1 MIELFIGVGLGF
13 CVGIWFSKMYL
24 IKTDLAKAVSSKQ
37 GNNVNNDNEV
47 RLIILAIEPDFN

>member
-24 IKTDLAKAVSSKQ
+24 IKTDLAKAVASKQ
-37 GNNVNNDNEV
+37 GNNINNDNEV
-47 RLIILAIEPDFN
+47 RLIIVAMGV